1 MNSQI
6 WFSLEVLLIKYV
18 KYIILGT
25 ERVRLKLFLDKND
38 IKEKLQSKRG
48 PHLFKIMRRCTLILH
63 VNVEGIM
70 LEITKVGG

>member
-25 ERVRLKLFLDKND
+25 ERVRLKLFLDNND
-38 IKEKLQSKRG
+38 IKEKLQ
-48 PHLFKIMRRCTLILH
+48 
-63 VNVEGIM
+63 
-70 LEITKVGG
+70 